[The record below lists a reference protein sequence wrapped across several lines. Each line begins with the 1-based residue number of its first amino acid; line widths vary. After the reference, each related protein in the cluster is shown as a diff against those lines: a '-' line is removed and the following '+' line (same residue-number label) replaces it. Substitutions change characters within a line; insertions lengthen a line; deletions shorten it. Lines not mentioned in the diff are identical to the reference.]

1 MNRLPRLLA
10 LMAFCLAALA
20 GCSGSDD
27 TDTSTPESTDRITQL
42 EKDHGGPD
50 GLREFFDKSSPE
62 QIQQALAPYGIGYV
76 VHPYQTEPAEATDTT
91 AAAGDLVQPQLIS
104 DCVQFFPSTDR
115 NIWHNFNGEFYF
127 IDTAGRPSRAY
138 ADLPPIAAAARI
150 TACQTSIGQ
159 WGDAENPSND
169 YDGGHLIGSQLG
181 GWGGRANIV
190 PQDANFNRGNWV
202 QLENAMAG
210 CGSLPAGRMRYSI
223 TVGYANTTAL
233 VPTTFGMVITNR
245 TTSSS
250 VTMSFT
256 NVDGGGTNGTATR
269 TRGTA
274 FLTSNGCS

>member
-1 MNRLPRLLA
+1 MNRFARACALLA
-10 LMAFCLAALA
+10 ILLA
-20 GCSGSDD
+20 GLVACSGSDD
-27 TDTSTPESTDRITQL
+27 TDTPESTDSITQL
-42 EKDHGGPD
+42 EKDYGGPD

-62 QIQQALAPYGIGYV
+62 QIQQALAGYGIGYV
-76 VHPYQTEPAEATDTT
+76 VHPYQTEPPETT
-91 AAAGDLVQPQLIS
+91 AAADDLVQPQLIS
-104 DCVQFFPSTDR
+104 DCVQFFPSADR

-127 IDTAGRPSRAY
+127 IDTSGRPSRAY
-138 ADLPPIAAAARI
+138 ADLPPITAAARI

-223 TVGYANTTAL
+223 TVGYANTAAL
-233 VPTTFGMVITNR
+233 VPNTFGMVITNR

-269 TRGTA
+269 QRGTA

>member
-1 MNRLPRLLA
+1 MNRLPHVVA
-10 LMAFCLAALA
+10 LIALSLVALA

-62 QIQQALAPYGIGYV
+62 QIQQALALYGIGYV
-76 VHPYQTEPAEATDTT
+76 VHPYQAEPAD
-91 AAAGDLVQPQLIS
+91 DLVQPQLIS

>member
-1 MNRLPRLLA
+1 MNRLPRALA
-10 LMAFCLAALA
+10 LAALFLAALA

-27 TDTSTPESTDRITQL
+27 TETTEPTDSITRL
-42 EKDHGGPD
+42 ETDYGGPD
-50 GLREFFDKSSPE
+50 GLRKFFDKSSPE

-76 VHPYQTEPAEATDTT
+76 VHPYQAEATT
-91 AAAGDLVQPQLIS
+91 AATDGMAQPQLIS
-104 DCVQFFPSTDR
+104 DCVQYFPSADR

-127 IDTAGRPSRAY
+127 IDTSGRPSRAY
-138 ADLPPIAAAARI
+138 ADLPPIAAQARI
-150 TACQTSIGQ
+150 TSCQTSIGQ
-159 WGDAENPSND
+159 WGDAEDPSND

-190 PQDANFNRGNWV
+190 PQDANFNRGNWA

-210 CGSLPAGRMRYSI
+210 CASLPAGRMRYSI
-223 TVGYANTTAL
+223 TVAYPNSTAL
-233 VPTTFGMVITNR
+233 VPTTFGMQITNQV
-245 TTSSS
+245 TSSS

>member
-1 MNRLPRLLA
+1 MNRLPRAPA
-10 LMAFCLAALA
+10 LTALILLAALA

-27 TDTSTPESTDRITQL
+27 TQIPESTDSITQL
-42 EKDHGGPD
+42 EKDYGGPD
-50 GLREFFDKSSPE
+50 GLRKFFDKSSPE

-76 VHPYQTEPAEATDTT
+76 VHPYQAAAAETADT
-91 AAAGDLVQPQLIS
+91 AASPSGLAQPQLIS
-104 DCVQFFPSTDR
+104 DCVKYFPSADR

-127 IDTAGRPSRAY
+127 IDTSGRPSRAY
-138 ADLPPIAAAARI
+138 ADLPPIAAQARI
-150 TACQTSIGQ
+150 TSCQTSIGQ
-159 WGDAENPSND
+159 WGDAEDPSND

-190 PQDANFNRGNWV
+190 PQDANFNRGNWA

-223 TVGYANTTAL
+223 TVGYANSKAL
-233 VPTTFGMVITNR
+233 VPATFGMQITNQV
-245 TTSSS
+245 TSSS
-250 VTMSFT
+250 VAMSFT
-256 NVDGGGTNGTATR
+256 NVDGGGSNGTATR